1 MLFSSA
7 PAELVLLLYLFFFAS
22 LRLGFGARASLST
35 RALQVLSLARCTAA
49 IYAALLHVSQPP
61 VTWTVFA
68 LRALA
73 SLCVVPVFQ
82 HGSSQRRTT
91 TAVSPQAGT
100 ATWLASA
107 VVPVCWAA
115 SATLQLVALV
125 YTHGTWLQ
133 QPAWSTRMTAA
144 DVGILGLL
152 LLVLAWRA
160 AATSFRSCSP
170 GRSQPPYLL
179 ISPALGQGTLAQQ
192 DLTSTAAAPAAGDST
207 AGSSGTANPEDSA
220 SMAQRAFFTWAWTM
234 LRRGK
239 HHEGLHPNFV
249 PPLSALDDSASLHR
263 TFRLAM
269 AKRGLEVPGLKA
281 KPPTASTATA
291 ATAAAAE
298 RTAATATA
306 AVLMAEASSS
316 SPSLSPQSP
325 RRNTPAPHHAST
337 MAQPTTTAPQPQV
350 PALSA
355 VTLLAAAHSANASL
369 VYFPALLILV
379 STIASFGAPFITKAL
394 LDVLDADTTDARHTP
409 DTSGPQAYGLAVA
422 LFCCT
427 LVQSVCEHQFWAL
440 SQRCA
445 LHVRTMLMAAV
456 YDHVLRMPA
465 AGLSQL
471 SEGYLANL
479 LLVDA
484 SRVYDTLVVPNL
496 HWGTW
501 CSAVILTVALYF
513 LYAYLG
519 MAALCGLGVFVLT
532 WPCALAV
539 ARVVKKHSANVQRL
553 RDRRAQCLQ
562 AALGMV
568 RTLIAY
574 CWQSGV
580 ADLISRVRKEEI
592 ASQRRKQFATVF
604 LNFVV
609 VSGRVLAP
617 SLSFLAYVYLNKT
630 TPLTAATAFAC
641 LTWYNLLRRPMAF
654 LPNAIANAMDTAV
667 SFRRIAS
674 LLSKKV
680 CRSVL

>member
-1 MLFSSA
+1 M
-7 PAELVLLLYLFFFAS
+7 
-22 LRLGFGARASLST
+22 
-35 RALQVLSLARCTAA
+35 
-49 IYAALLHVSQPP
+49 
-61 VTWTVFA
+61 
-68 LRALA
+68 
-73 SLCVVPVFQ
+73 
-82 HGSSQRRTT
+82 
-91 TAVSPQAGT
+91 
-100 ATWLASA
+100 
-107 VVPVCWAA
+107 
-115 SATLQLVALV
+115 
-125 YTHGTWLQ
+125 
-133 QPAWSTRMTAA
+133 
-144 DVGILGLL
+144 
-152 LLVLAWRA
+152 
-160 AATSFRSCSP
+160 
-170 GRSQPPYLL
+170 
-179 ISPALGQGTLAQQ
+179 
-192 DLTSTAAAPAAGDST
+192 
-207 AGSSGTANPEDSA
+207 
-220 SMAQRAFFTWAWTM
+220 
-234 LRRGK
+234 
-239 HHEGLHPNFV
+239 
-249 PPLSALDDSASLHR
+249 
-263 TFRLAM
+263 
-269 AKRGLEVPGLKA
+269 
-281 KPPTASTATA
+281 
-291 ATAAAAE
+291 
-298 RTAATATA
+298 
-306 AVLMAEASSS
+306 
-316 SPSLSPQSP
+316 
-325 RRNTPAPHHAST
+325 
-337 MAQPTTTAPQPQV
+337 
-350 PALSA
+350 
-355 VTLLAAAHSANASL
+355 TLLAAAHSANASL

-394 LDVLDADTTDARHTP
+394 LDVLDADTPDARHTP